1 MKKLV
6 FALTKSDSKTR
17 VLGIIAVALA
27 VVAILML
34 AISSS
39 KAINGPLTEIAAI
52 KTFVPEKELSA
63 IEDNFDEMIDEIE
76 EAIDDEDEDYIEEL
90 EDETGIDID
99 KVLDLM
105 DPISLKSLQTLSSMI
120 EEDGAEETVQIFS
133 IIINII
139 KWYAIILIAFVALS
153 LIRMSKGFFIT
164 AVSISALY
172 FFLFAGFALFF
183 VFLALCIAY
192 SILVGKV
199 RKAYIIYDYEQKKLA
214 EAPIVEEV

>member
-6 FALTKSDSKTR
+6 FALTKSDAKTR
-17 VLGIIAVALA
+17 TLGIIAVALA

-63 IEDNFDEMIDEIE
+63 IEDKFDETIDEIE
-76 EAIDDEDEDYIEEL
+76 EAIDGEDEDYIEEL